1 MKENI
6 VFIGGGGHSL
16 ACYDIINQNKNLNL
30 VGFVDSRSDVVLKE
44 MGCRYLGNDDIL
56 DELIKK
62 NFFFFI
68 SIGQIKSPNKR
79 IEIFDKVKTKG
90 GKFIVL
96 ISKFSYISPFAS
108 IDKGSIV
115 MNGSVINAKAKIG
128 KNCIINTNTVIEH
141 EVIIESNVHI
151 APNATILGNARIQ
164 EGTFVGSGAII
175 REGMI
180 VKKNSIIPAGKLL
193 MNKNN

>member
-16 ACYDIINQNKNLNL
+16 ACYDIIKQNQNLNL
-30 VGFVDSRSDVVLKE
+30 VGFVDCSSDVVLKE

-79 IEIFDKVKTKG
+79 IEIFDKVKKKG
-90 GKFIVL
+90 GNFIVL
-96 ISKFSYISPFAS
+96 ISKFSYVSPFAS

-151 APNATILGNARIQ
+151 APNATIWGNVRIQ

-175 REGMI
+175 REGMT
-180 VKKNSIIPAGKLL
+180 VEKNSIIPAGKLL